1 MVRKTTQRPRPHNF
15 RGAGTEV
22 GCGINDAHRESHRNR
37 FLLEQLKPITLL
49 QRFAPVLMKVK
60 GCNKERGQV
69 HERPLPTRST
79 DRNGSIAPF
88 RLPVAKGSFPSMEAV
103 SQSAPVNDN

>member
-1 MVRKTTQRPRPHNF
+1 
-15 RGAGTEV
+15 V

-79 DRNGSIAPF
+79 DRNGSISVVRGNISTDEDVDDVP
-88 RLPVAKGSFPSMEAV
+88 RISFEVPSATDGGT
-103 SQSAPVNDN
+103 DNQAEF